1 MGRTNLVVNYT
12 RHGLAAI
19 DEQKRVGMLKLEQA
33 YNNAPNP
40 QGIAPSPSR
49 HAPTA
54 LAHSRSHT
62 PHRTRTHAR
71 THAHAQGWAG
81 TTFGTRSV
89 YAR

>member
-40 QGIAPSPSR
+40 QGIASPLSLSTR
-49 HAPTA
+49 INRTRALTIAHTTAHAPP
-54 LAHSRSHT
+54 HT
-62 PHRTRTHAR
+62 HV
-71 THAHAQGWAG
+71 QGWAG

>member
-40 QGIAPSPSR
+40 QGTAPPPLSR
-49 HAPTA
+49 HASIAP
-54 LAHSRSHT
+54 AHSLPHT
-62 PHRTRTHAR
+62 HTHV
-71 THAHAQGWAG
+71 QGWAG
-81 TTFGTRSV
+81 TTFGTQSV
-89 YAR
+89 NAR